1 MIDFDCW
8 YNDLILAFHVHMT
21 VLMSHERYWILY
33 LFFQA
38 INRAMEKDN
47 SEISVGILDI
57 YGFEIFQ
64 VWASFIRYFCFKIC
78 LYTTCSRSL

>member
-1 MIDFDCW
+1 MILHDMIDFECW
-8 YNDLILAFHVHMT
+8 YNDLILALHVDCSYVSRT
-21 VLMSHERYWILY
+21 ILY

-64 VWASFIRYFCFKIC
+64 VWASFI
-78 LYTTCSRSL
+78 